1 METSREE
8 LIEILE
14 GIYPK
19 IKLANSEEF
28 DGSNNGIWVR
38 STEDEQTAKDGY
50 LLFNYYAIDNKEIR
64 YVFGVHREIGNVL
77 EKHGWYGEWYD
88 TGTMFFY
95 PI

>member
-1 METSREE
+1 MVTSRKD
-8 LIEILE
+8 LIEMLE

-28 DGSNNGIWVR
+28 DGSKKGIWVR
-38 STEDEQTAKDGY
+38 STEDGMTAKDGCR
-50 LLFNYYAIDNKEIR
+50 LFDYYAEDNREIT
-64 YVFGVHREIGNVL
+64 YVFGVHREIGDVL
-77 EKHGWYGEWYD
+77 EKNGWFGEWYD